1 MSNSQILI
9 VDDDSQLRE
18 AIVDTLMLTGYVC
31 LEADGGEQ
39 ALEILSKQKVDM
51 VISDIQ
57 MGGMDGH
64 TLLNSIH
71 DKFPQ
76 LPVLL
81 MTAYANIN
89 GAVRAM
95 RDGAID
101 YLAKPFAPEVLL
113 NQVSRYVPVSKSV
126 RGEPIYADPST
137 AELLSLA
144 AKVAATDAT
153 VMITGPSG
161 SGKEVLS
168 RYVHDKSNR
177 ASGPFV
183 AINCAAIPDSMLEST
198 LFGYEKGAFTGAVQA
213 CPGKFE
219 QAQGGTILLD
229 EITEM
234 DLGLQ
239 AKLLRVLQEKEVERL
254 GSRKTISLDV
264 RVIATS
270 NRDLKEAVAQK
281 KFREDL
287 YYRLNVFPLRWLPL
301 CKRPKDI
308 IPIAKFLLSKH
319 ASDSQLAIPEL
330 TKSAIAKLNNYSWPG
345 NVREL
350 DNVMQRAL
358 ILANTGLVDDKCII
372 LDESGLEEAIQSQG
386 FDFDGVEPQIEP
398 LQEEVENDSPLSGES
413 AVRNQKIPQA
423 LGGELKQQEYQIIL
437 DALIECRGSRQ
448 EVATKLGISP
458 RTLRYKIAKM
468 RELGMII
475 PG

>member
-31 LEADGGEQ
+31 LEADGGEK
-39 ALEILSKQKVDM
+39 ALEILTKQKVDM

-71 DKFPQ
+71 EKYPQ

-113 NQVSRYVPVSKSV
+113 NQVSRYVPVSKV
-126 RGEPIYADPST
+126 VKGEPIFADPST
-137 AELLSLA
+137 GELLALA

-183 AINCAAIPDSMLEST
+183 AINCAAIPDSMLEAT

-319 ASDSQLAIPEL
+319 ATQEQVAIPTL
-330 TKSAIAKLNNYSWPG
+330 DNSAQVKLQNYSWPG

-358 ILANTGLVDDKCII
+358 ILATNGVVDDKCII
-372 LDESGLEEAIQSQG
+372 LDENSLEDALQSNS

-398 LQEEVENDSPLSGES
+398 VQETEANTAMSSDS
-413 AVRNQKIPQA
+413 AVRNQKIPQD

-437 DALIECRGSRQ
+437 DALIEYRGSRQ
-448 EVATKLGISP
+448 EVAEKLGISP

-468 RELGMII
+468 REMGMII